1 MVCRAVQVNFGL
13 RIADCGLRILK
24 NRIRSCKLNGTA
36 LILAMRSVKSE
47 IRNSQSEILKMRY
60 GNRYQFGL
68 TLLTGFFLL
77 ATLIAVLL
85 YGLTP
90 ATPATRGP
98 LLLTAFVAILL
109 GALVCIL
116 FFLRWVLRPYRQL
129 VGEAEKASVQS
140 RAPKSRDEAEFVL
153 ETFQSVVAQLQEQR
167 QALEQL
173 SNQASKRADSA
184 ERFSERIV
192 ASVPSALIAFDGGG
206 KSLVV
211 NAPGRAL
218 LELDGELDG
227 DALGQ
232 PVAVILHKL
241 PELAEMVAECLHSG
255 KIYRREE
262 IETVTSE
269 QIPRRLGATVAPIDL
284 ASDRGPRGA
293 LCLLTDITEVTQLRE
308 QVALKKNLE
317 SLGEMSAGL
326 AHEFKNAIATLHGYV
341 QLLQSLELD
350 DKARGTASSLLNEV
364 RNLSDMVTSF
374 LNFARPQPLQL
385 DEVNLEEVIADC
397 ASELAPLFEQANVE
411 LLITGTAGVLPA
423 SESSGILPAEQTKE
437 SGQDTRA
444 PRQIHAD
451 GAPSSIRAD
460 ERMLRQAL
468 LNLIRNAAEAIPEAQ
483 TDRRVAVVSSTELD
497 RAGKDWALV
506 EIKDTGVGIP
516 AADLQRIFIPFFTT
530 KATGHGVGLAL
541 AHRVVTQHGGTLTAS
556 NAKDGGAVFTV
567 RLPL

>member
-1 MVCRAVQVNFGL
+1 MTR
-13 RIADCGLRILK
+13 
-24 NRIRSCKLNGTA
+24 
-36 LILAMRSVKSE
+36 
-47 IRNSQSEILKMRY
+47 
-60 GNRYQFGL
+60 NRYQFGL

-77 ATLIAVLL
+77 ATLFAVLL
-85 YGLTP
+85 YALMPT
-90 ATPATRGP
+90 TPATRGP

-109 GALVCIL
+109 GTLVCIL

-129 VGEAEKASVQS
+129 VGEAEKASVES
-140 RAPKSRDEAEFVL
+140 RSPKSKDEASFVL

-167 QALEQL
+167 KALEQL

-184 ERFSERIV
+184 EKFSERIV
-192 ASVPSALIAFDGGG
+192 ASVPSGLIAFDGTGH
-206 KSLVV
+206 SMVI

-218 LELDGELDG
+218 LEVDGS
-227 DALGQ
+227 ALGE
-232 PVAVILHKL
+232 PVATILRKMPRLAGMVEQCLQTGKL
-241 PELAEMVAECLHSG
+241 
-255 KIYRREE
+255 YRREE
-262 IETVTSE
+262 IETVSSE
-269 QIPRRLGATVAPIDL
+269 QTPRRLGATVAPIDL
-284 ASDRGPRGA
+284 SSDRGPRGA

-350 DKARGTASSLLNEV
+350 EKARGTAASLLNEV

-385 DEVNLEEVIADC
+385 DEVNLNELITDC
-397 ASELAPLFEQANVE
+397 AAELAPIFKQRDVE
-411 LLITGTAGVLPA
+411 LLITGTAGVSPA
-423 SESSGILPAEQTKE
+423 LGGIPNSRVELKPL
-437 SGQDTRA
+437 
-444 PRQIHAD
+444 I
-451 GAPSSIRAD
+451 IRAD

-468 LNLIRNAAEAIPEAQ
+468 LNLIRNAAEAIPEHQ
-483 TDRRVAVVSSTELD
+483 TDRRVEVLSSSERDNT
-497 RAGKDWALV
+497 GKDCTLV
-506 EIKDTGVGIP
+506 EIKDTGEGIP

-541 AHRVVTQHGGTLTAS
+541 AHRVVTQHGGTLSAA
-556 NAKDGGAVFTV
+556 NAKDGGAVFSL